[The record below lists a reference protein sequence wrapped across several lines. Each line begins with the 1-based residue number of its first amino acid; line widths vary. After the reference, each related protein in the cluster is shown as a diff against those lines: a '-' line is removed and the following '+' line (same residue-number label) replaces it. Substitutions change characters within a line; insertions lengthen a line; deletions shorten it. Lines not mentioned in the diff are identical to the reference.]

1 MPGLSPTGDGSKLP
15 PGLPTPDAAPVPGP
29 GVDDFARLIRQRHRG
44 LLKLY
49 LGACPGTGKTYQML
63 KEGNRLKNL
72 GIDTV
77 IGYVEMHE
85 ERPETIAQIDG
96 LEIVPPRLIAYRGI
110 ELKEMDV
117 DAVLARKPAVALV
130 DELAHTNAPGSKR
143 GNRYEEVEE
152 LLGAGINV
160 ISAVN
165 IGHLESL
172 QKAVEQTTGVHMQ
185 ERVPDEVVMSAD
197 RLVILDLPSEDLRG
211 RLQAGKIYSRERA
224 QQAMENFFTEK
235 NLTRLRE
242 VALSFTE
249 LYRARKQCAASGP
262 EPGQGSGGRVAAAL
276 SSRGHDPWG
285 LLRETSRLAGLLNT
299 PWRAVYVRTPH
310 EAPHKIDTALQRK
323 LTDTLELAQQM
334 GGTAV
339 VVKNDDVAEGL
350 IAFVRENGITHMV
363 MGRPARRH
371 AYCWFSQSVLEVL
384 MRELADV
391 NIVLV

>member
-1 MPGLSPTGDGSKLP
+1 MAGLSPTEGGSEFP
-15 PGLPTPDAAPVPGP
+15 PGFSTPDMAPVPDP
-29 GVDDFARLIRQRHRG
+29 GVDDFARLIRRRQRG
-44 LLKLY
+44 LLKVY
-49 LGACPGTGKTYQML
+49 LGACPGAGKTYQML
-63 KEGNRLKNL
+63 KEGNWLKSL
-72 GIDTV
+72 GIDIV

-96 LEIVPPRLIAYRGI
+96 LEIIPPRLIPYRGI
-110 ELKEMDV
+110 GLKEMDV

-130 DELAHTNAPGSKR
+130 DELAHTNAPGSRRGKR
-143 GNRYEEVEE
+143 FEEVEE
-152 LLGAGINV
+152 LLHAGICV
-160 ISAVN
+160 LSAVN

-172 QKAVEQTTGVHMQ
+172 HKAVEQTTGVPVQ

-197 RLVILDLPSEDLRG
+197 RLVTIDLPSEDLRG
-211 RLQAGKIYSRERA
+211 RLQAGKIYGRERA

-242 VALSFTE
+242 MSLSFTE
-249 LYRARKQCAASGP
+249 LYRARKQREASGP
-262 EPGQGSGGRVAAAL
+262 GQGGVGRVAAAL
-276 SSRGHDPWG
+276 SSRGHDPWA

-350 IAFVRENGITHMV
+350 IAFARENGITHLV

-371 AYCWFSQSVLEVL
+371 AYRWFSQSVLEVL
-384 MRELADV
+384 MRELAEV